1 MVFIEHNSLKSNI
14 FLIPYLLCFSGF
26 MFFWVQ
32 IFQDP
37 GFSESRFFRVQVL
50 EKYFL
55 ANKSYLIDT
64 RDRKLTNTQLSS
76 SFAIRRNFRS
86 KMKSYIKKIQMY
98 WISDQTNSAD
108 NYLFKVNNKNS
119 RTRCG
124 VCSKLTIKIPERR
137 Q

>member
-1 MVFIEHNSLKSNI
+1 
-14 FLIPYLLCFSGF
+14 
-26 MFFWVQ
+26 
-32 IFQDP
+32 
-37 GFSESRFFRVQVL
+37 
-50 EKYFL
+50 
-55 ANKSYLIDT
+55 
-64 RDRKLTNTQLSS
+64 
-76 SFAIRRNFRS
+76 
-86 KMKSYIKKIQMY
+86 MY